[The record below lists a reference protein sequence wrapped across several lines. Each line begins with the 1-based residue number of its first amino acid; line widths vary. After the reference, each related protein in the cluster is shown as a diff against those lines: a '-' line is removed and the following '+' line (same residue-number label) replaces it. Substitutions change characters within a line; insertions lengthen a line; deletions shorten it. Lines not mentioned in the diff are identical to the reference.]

1 MATYEKMVLISEVE
15 YMNLKNYKYLPHEI
29 EGDEESGYDDG
40 GESGYDDSGYDDDD
54 DDDSGYRPGRIWRQ
68 PQTPDD
74 RHIQTPRPSPKSAR
88 RSVDLT
94 SNDTQSSASSDTQ
107 SSASSARSSMSSGDA
122 RALAEAAQRIQE
134 QRIEELRRAEETAQI
149 AARMRAG
156 VLADEEARRRE
167 DDEEW
172 RREEVRRAAQQY
184 RDEML
189 QRREKL
195 L

>member
-1 MATYEKMVLISEVE
+1 MATYEKMVLISEAE
-15 YMNLKNYKYLPHEI
+15 YINLKNYKYLPHEI

-88 RSVDLT
+88 RSIDLT
-94 SNDTQSSASSDTQ
+94 SSDTQ

-122 RALAEAAQRIQE
+122 RARAEAAQRIEKQRIE
-134 QRIEELRRAEETAQI
+134 KQRIEELRRAEETAQI
-149 AARMRAG
+149 AAR
-156 VLADEEARRRE
+156 
-167 DDEEW
+167 
-172 RREEVRRAAQQY
+172 
-184 RDEML
+184 
-189 QRREKL
+189 
-195 L
+195 

>member
-74 RHIQTPRPSPKSAR
+74 RHIQTPRPCPKSAR
-88 RSVDLT
+88 RSIDLT
-94 SNDTQSSASSDTQ
+94 SSDTQ

-122 RALAEAAQRIQE
+122 RPGAEAAQRIQE
-134 QRIEELRRAEETAQI
+134 QRIEELRRAEETAQRI
-149 AARMRAG
+149 
-156 VLADEEARRRE
+156 EE
-167 DDEEW
+167 
-172 RREEVRRAAQQY
+172 
-184 RDEML
+184 
-189 QRREKL
+189 
-195 L
+195 

>member
-29 EGDEESGYDDG
+29 EGDEESGYDD
-40 GESGYDDSGYDDDD
+40 DDDE
-54 DDDSGYRPGRIWRQ
+54 SGYRPGRIWRQ

-88 RSVDLT
+88 RSIDLT
-94 SNDTQSSASSDTQ
+94 SSDTQ

-122 RALAEAAQRIQE
+122 RARAEAAQRIEE

-149 AARMRAG
+149 AARMRAQ
-156 VLADEEARRRE
+156 VLADEEVR
-167 DDEEW
+167 
-172 RREEVRRAAQQY
+172 RREEV
-184 RDEML
+184 
-189 QRREKL
+189 
-195 L
+195 

>member
-74 RHIQTPRPSPKSAR
+74 RHIQSSRPSP
-88 RSVDLT
+88 T
-94 SNDTQSSASSDTQ
+94 SSDTQSSASSARPSSTSARRSTDLSSSDTQ

-122 RALAEAAQRIQE
+122 RARAEAALRIQE
-134 QRIEELRRAEETAQI
+134 QRIEELRRAE
-149 AARMRAG
+149 
-156 VLADEEARRRE
+156 
-167 DDEEW
+167 
-172 RREEVRRAAQQY
+172 
-184 RDEML
+184 
-189 QRREKL
+189 
-195 L
+195 